1 MFYFYILW
9 RHQKTRGSDVFGR
22 YNTKKPLA
30 RNGFIKLWYS
40 VFLSPIYERKQ
51 KYFCLVYLFVCF
63 FVTLFRVWF
72 LSVTYFAVANST
84 GACITS
90 ACCCTRRNFYGVTF
104 SVCLSELF
112 ELNWLSKLSKLI
124 YFVLLN
130 GFYHTPTLC
139 RMCNQL
145 EI

>member
-1 MFYFYILW
+1 MFYFCILW
-9 RHQKTRGSDVFGR
+9 RHQKTRGSDVFRR
-22 YNTKKPLA
+22 YNTKRPLA

-40 VFLSPIYERKQ
+40 IFLSPLCERIQ
-51 KYFCLVYLFVCF
+51 NFFVLFIYLFCF
-63 FVTLFRVWF
+63 FVTLFRVGF
-72 LSVTYFAVANST
+72 LSVAYFAVANFT

-90 ACCCTRRNFYGVTF
+90 ACCCTCVKFYGATV

-112 ELNWLSKLSKLI
+112 KLNWLSKLSKWI
-124 YFVLLN
+124 YFVLLS